1 MRRGP
6 LPLFPSPSAF
16 ASLLQT
22 FQRALA
28 PAARVP
34 RAADASAPPPSPAFA
49 AALVPRRA
57 RSLADAVDVAAA
69 RVLGRLGGGGGAA
82 SPSLSILTVSPA
94 YGSAALDAPALLAA
108 ALGTRVA
115 VVGGVADCPGV
126 ALWTA
131 SLPDVT
137 VASFVSYAGA
147 LPALDWG
154 RLAAPQAGGD
164 DDDDDAVAAAAALF
178 FARDATAGRLAGR
191 LAAALPPGAAVAGG
205 VLDADRLLFV
215 DGRVAPADA
224 AAVGLVLRGRGVRV
238 RETEG
243 TEGAS
248 SASSSSILFGGA
260 ARRASTAT
268 PPASASSPPASAAS
282 PPPFLVACSVALLG
296 AGPVQVAGLEF
307 EGGGG

>member
-82 SPSLSILTVSPA
+82 SPSLSILTGSPA

-137 VASFVSYAGA
+137 VASFVSYVGA

-154 RLAAPQAGGD
+154 RLAAPLAGG

-205 VLDADRLLFV
+205 VLDADRPLFV